1 MNFYYFQNEQVVGP
15 FLKADILVKRQSG
28 ELAGDTLL
36 RSDNH
41 EEWLPCDSLLNIE
54 EPNIEVTQA
63 VSSSEGDA
71 HASSSAPKNIQENV
85 ADTCNKTK
93 TDLHGYIN
101 SIDAK
106 KQAAEVLS
114 DLRAM
119 NFRDEIAPLDAQTF
133 EILKKDFVFWAVL
146 FLGVFPTLLVTLSSA
161 SAQLTG
167 FLLFFAAIWAVIF
180 KNFIIAE
187 TSSWSLPL
195 GALFFTGVVGIPIYL
210 VIFNFLPAFYTSLP
224 GSDNFILNFVGSILT
239 TGVSEEL
246 LKVIP
251 VVGYIAWKKRE
262 AIPLT
267 IITLGVFSGL
277 GFAAFEN
284 IHYAGRA
291 IFNAIGLTREFGL
304 SGLSAGVTE
313 AMVNV
318 MLRSMSLVFAHATF
332 SGIFAYF
339 IAIGFITKQRRLALG
354 LVGLTLSATAHGLY
368 NFLWSVQ
375 DLLPS
380 VITAVS
386 FVLFYS
392 YLTKIRVLTDPSSIA
407 DDQSGLRGGRNS
419 QSNLAVLSDE
429 PEV

>member
-1 MNFYYFQNEQVVGP
+1 MNFYYFQNEQVFGP
-15 FLKADILVKRQSG
+15 YLKTDIILMRQEGKLDGNTLV
-28 ELAGDTLL
+28 
-36 RSDNH
+36 RSDDN
-41 EEWLPCDSLLNIE
+41 EEWLRYDAILNID
-54 EPNIEVTQA
+54 EPQSASTA
-63 VSSSEGDA
+63 GDVVD
-71 HASSSAPKNIQENV
+71 STSALPEKIQENV
-85 ADTCNKTK
+85 ADTSTK
-93 TDLHGYIN
+93 SKSHLHGYIK
-101 SIDAK
+101 SLDASR
-106 KQAAEVLS
+106 QAAEVLS

-119 NFRDEIAPLDAQTF
+119 NFKDEIAPLNAQTF
-133 EILKKDFVFWAVL
+133 AILKKDFVFWAVL
-146 FLGVFPTLLVTLSSA
+146 FLGVFPTLMVTLSSA
-161 SAQLTG
+161 NAQLTG

-187 TSSWSLPL
+187 TESWKFPL
-195 GALFFTGVVGIPIYL
+195 SALFFTGVVGIPIYL
-210 VIFNFLPAFYTSLP
+210 VIINFLPEFYSSLP
-224 GSDNFILNFVGSILT
+224 ASDNFLLSFVGSIIT

-251 VVGYIAWKKRE
+251 VVGYIAWKKSE

-291 IFNAIGLTREFGL
+291 IFNAIGLTGQYGL
-304 SGLSAGVTE
+304 RGLEAGVTE

-339 IAIGFITKQRRLALG
+339 IAIGFITKQRRIALG
-354 LVGLTLSATAHGLY
+354 VVGLVLSATAHGLY

-380 VITAVS
+380 VITAAS
-386 FVLFYS
+386 FILFYS
-392 YLTKIRVLTDPSSIA
+392 YLTKIRVLTESSAI
-407 DDQSGLRGGRNS
+407 GG
-419 QSNLAVLSDE
+419 E
-429 PEV
+429 